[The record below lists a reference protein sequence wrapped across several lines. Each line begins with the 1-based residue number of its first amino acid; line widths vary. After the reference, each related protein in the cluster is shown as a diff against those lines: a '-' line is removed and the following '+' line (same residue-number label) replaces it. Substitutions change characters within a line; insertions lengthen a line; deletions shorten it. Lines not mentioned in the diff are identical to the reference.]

1 MMNTANKLTLARIFM
16 IPIFIGF
23 AMFDNLWT
31 QIAALAIFIAAS
43 LTDFADGYIARKYN
57 LVTNFGKFTDPL
69 ADKLLTLSAMI
80 IFISTNQMNAV
91 AVFIIVARELMVTGL
106 RTVALEK
113 GRVLAASWTGKVKT
127 CVQMGGI
134 ILIML
139 ANILTLA
146 GVNCCQEYLNTVFGW
161 TMAAVTFYSG
171 WDYMSKNIDVIFDSP
186 KNKV

>member
-1 MMNTANKLTLARIFM
+1 MIPVFM
-16 IPIFIGF
+16 IFALQNSFWMQIIALGLFIV
-23 AMFDNLWT
+23 
-31 QIAALAIFIAAS
+31 AS

-57 LVTNFGKFTDPL
+57 LITNFGKFTDPL

-80 IFISTNQMNAV
+80 LFISTGQMNAV

-139 ANILTLA
+139 VNILTLA
-146 GVNCCQEYLNTVFGW
+146 GINCFQQYANAVFGW

-171 WDYMSKNIDVIFDSP
+171 WDYMAKNIDVIFD
-186 KNKV
+186 KQKKEN